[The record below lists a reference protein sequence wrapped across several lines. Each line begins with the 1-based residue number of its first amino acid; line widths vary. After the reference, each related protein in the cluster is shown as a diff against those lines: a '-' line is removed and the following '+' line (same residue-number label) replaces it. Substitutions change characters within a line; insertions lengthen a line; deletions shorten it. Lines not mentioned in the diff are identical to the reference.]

1 MSREPSPLMVAVV
14 DDNPRIRQLIED
26 EIHDEGHNVKGFS
39 SGEAFLNA
47 ARQESIDLVL
57 MDLMMPG
64 MDGLECLKRLQHQSQ
79 HGATPRVVIV
89 TALNDSG
96 KRQAAFQA
104 GAENYVLKP
113 DLFEQL
119 PSLLTRSDQH

>member
-1 MSREPSPLMVAVV
+1 MVAVV

-26 EIHDEGHNVKGFS
+26 EINDEGHKARGFS
-39 SGEAFLNA
+39 SGEDFLKA
-47 ARQESIDLVL
+47 VRDEKIDLVL

-64 MDGLECLKRLQHQSQ
+64 MDGLECLQKLQYQHQQ
-79 HGATPRVVIV
+79 GVPPKVVII
-89 TALNDSG
+89 TALHDNG

-104 GAENYVLKP
+104 GAASYVLKP

-119 PSLLTRSDQH
+119 PSLLAREDQH